1 MGWTGEY
8 QRQGGNFRSIN
19 NANFNSLTLPS
30 IVPNGYAVDNP
41 TKQCINLEIAD
52 TGKNG
57 NFSSSSTKCDEIAT
71 LTAQLAAK
79 TGGSGN
85 CNNNSTPSTGN
96 FHGLDPK
103 GYCWTHGWKVR
114 KGHSSSTCS
123 KRKTGHNATA
133 SRENTKGGSDYNKV
147 WTGE

>member
-1 MGWTGEY
+1 MAFITLTTT
-8 QRQGGNFRSIN
+8 
-19 NANFNSLTLPS
+19 NADL
-30 IVPNGYAVDNP
+30 
-41 TKQCINLEIAD
+41 TKQITTLTAHLV
-52 TGKNG
+52 TAQAK
-57 NFSSSSTKCDEIAT
+57 IAT

-85 CNNNSTPSTGN
+85 CNNNSTSRIGN
-96 FHGLDPK
+96 FPGLDPK
-103 GYCWTHGWKVR
+103 GYCWRHGWRVR
-114 KGHSSSTCS
+114 KGHLSSTCS